1 MQDAHR
7 LVPENPLEDAA
18 RCVFSMRTG
27 SPWSIANQAR
37 RADAACCISTDSL
50 WRLHRRPVSETLS
63 RSKKSEDRS
72 INESKRLREDW
83 IGDARRPCT
92 RTRRTHPTSSKRLVL
107 GTTGIPLIAIG
118 DSAHSAPKTT
128 PHLSSTIPNSSRSRF
143 PTQTRSCPGTAPTR
157 SLTNSSRFIGA
168 SSGCRPKLVG
178 NTSSWTST
186 VR

>member
-1 MQDAHR
+1 MQH
-7 LVPENPLEDAA
+7 AA
-18 RCVFSMRTG
+18 SFLCGRDVHG
-27 SPWSIANQAR
+27 VLPNQAR

-107 GTTGIPLIAIG
+107 GTTGIPYQSQFAIQ
-118 DSAHSAPKTT
+118 PT
-128 PHLSSTIPNSSRSRF
+128 PL
-143 PTQTRSCPGTAPTR
+143 
-157 SLTNSSRFIGA
+157 
-168 SSGCRPKLVG
+168 
-178 NTSSWTST
+178 
-186 VR
+186 